1 MGRLHRSADPKAH
14 RGVTKLKIFVSRAE
28 YSFWLIRVDDGQEGI
43 SASWPE
49 VQERE
54 RQWVGRPEEVIQLA
68 RWRDDGAVDALMKV
82 DERLLLARQPVIL
95 P

>member
-1 MGRLHRSADPKAH
+1 MGPLHNSVDPKAH
-14 RGVTKLKIFVSRAE
+14 RAVTKLKIFVPRAE

-49 VQERE
+49 VHERE
-54 RQWVGRPEEVIQLA
+54 RQWVGREEAIQLV

-82 DERLLLARQPVIL
+82 DESLLLAPQPAIL